1 MNDAH
6 DNLKA
11 ATRLLDPRFNY
22 IPAAETNIAATWRRF
37 GFNPHVNQQRRERL
51 RNSREAQEPAVL
63 NPGEDTSLVRGRLQF
78 Y

>member
-1 MNDAH
+1 MNEDS
-6 DNLKA
+6 LKA
-11 ATRLLDPRFNY
+11 AARLLDPRFNY

-51 RNSREAQEPAVL
+51 RNALYAQVPAAL
-63 NPGEDTSLVRGRLQF
+63 NPEEDTPMVRGRLQF

>member
-1 MNDAH
+1 MNEDS
-6 DNLKA
+6 LKA
-11 ATRLLDPRFNY
+11 AARLLDPRFNY

-51 RNSREAQEPAVL
+51 RNALYAQVPAVL
-63 NPGEDTSLVRGRLQF
+63 NPEEDTPMVRGRLQF